1 MAGRTKQGN
10 MDSAA
15 DEVADVSRY
24 GADGGNGT
32 MGGYN
37 RNDASMLSADE
48 QDALHRKEVKVVNPW
63 IHEAT
68 HKEYLENV
76 KVSSHSKINL

>member
-10 MDSAA
+10 QEIEA
-15 DEVADVSRY
+15 DEVADVSRVEGGY
-24 GADGGNGT
+24 GTN
-32 MGGYN
+32 GGYN
-37 RNDASMLSADE
+37 RNDASLLSNDE
-48 QDALHRKEVKVVNPW
+48 QEALQPKEVKVVNPW

-76 KVSSHSKINL
+76 KVCTYSI